1 MMDNQKIEEMLA
13 CFLQCDQLHLI
24 EYLEVIVNE
33 LNQLYSEDDEI
44 LSESDDETYEVI
56 EDDNGFL
63 SLA

>member
-1 MMDNQKIEEMLA
+1 MDSDKVEEMLA
-13 CFLQCDQLHLI
+13 CFLQCDKLHLI

-44 LSESDDETYEVI
+44 LSDSEDETYEI
-56 EDDNGFL
+56 ISDGNGFL

>member
-1 MMDNQKIEEMLA
+1 MMDQQKIEEMLA
-13 CFLQCDQLHLI
+13 CFLQCDKLHLI

-56 EDDNGFL
+56 EDDKGFL